1 MEPSCFQGDHTVC
14 AIPNLCITVNLNVAP
29 PAPAHRKRTRALAF
43 VVGLELLQKQVCL
56 PVAQHEGEEGEDE
69 GVEDADDGQDVR
81 PAHRTVPQGVLAG
94 LGPAHVPDGLG
105 VPAVGEDHA
114 AQHEAQS

>member
-1 MEPSCFQGDHTVC
+1 MVGLSAPFPVFASSLGLGDTWR
-14 AIPNLCITVNLNVAP
+14 PRPRPTRGGP
-29 PAPAHRKRTRALAF
+29 PGSPLAF
-43 VVGLELLQKQVCL
+43 VLLLELLLQQVCL

-81 PAHRTVPQGVLAG
+81 PAHRTVPQGVLPG
-94 LGPAHVPDGLG
+94 LGPAHVPDRLG
-105 VPAVGEDHA
+105 VPAVGKDHA